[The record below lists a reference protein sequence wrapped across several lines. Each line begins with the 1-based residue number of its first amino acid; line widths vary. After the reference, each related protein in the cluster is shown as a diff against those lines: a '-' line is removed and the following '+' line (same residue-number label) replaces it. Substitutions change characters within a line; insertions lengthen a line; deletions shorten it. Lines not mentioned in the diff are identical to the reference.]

1 MKKIL
6 DFGSFVV
13 DLMARA
19 PHLPKEA
26 ETVKGTVFKMGAGGK
41 GFNQAVAAKK
51 AGADVVMVTKLG
63 KDDFANV
70 ALNTMKELNMDTS
83 HLIFTDKTS
92 TGIALICVDEN
103 TGQNQIMVVPASC
116 DTITESEV
124 ENLSPLMDACDILL
138 LQLEV
143 NLSAIEKVI
152 AMAKQKNMTI
162 VLNTAPVQKISD
174 ALLSQIDIITPNEV
188 EAGILTDTIIKDEK
202 DAKRAA
208 DIFKQKGVKNVII
221 TMGSQGAFMSTETT
235 EKMIAS
241 IKVNAIDTTGA
252 GDAFNGGFVTALAE
266 GNSIEEAVKFAN
278 CVGALSVQKLGT
290 TPSMPTRSEIDAMYN
305 EHYK

>member
-266 GNSIEEAVKFAN
+266 GKSIEEAVKFAN